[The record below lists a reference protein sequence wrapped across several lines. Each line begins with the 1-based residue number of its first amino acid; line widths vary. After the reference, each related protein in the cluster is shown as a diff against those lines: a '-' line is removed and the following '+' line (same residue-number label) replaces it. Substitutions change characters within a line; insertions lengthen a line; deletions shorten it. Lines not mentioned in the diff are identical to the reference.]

1 MRFDAG
7 LNRTADNAANTAA
20 ATTTLKAT
28 DTIARTA
35 AESRPNL
42 CWRWPSRLVAT
53 AEDRLAGQSRR
64 SAEWRR

>member
-35 AESRPNL
+35 VDLR
-42 CWRWPSRLVAT
+42 VI
-53 AEDRLAGQSRR
+53 G
-64 SAEWRR
+64 